1 MKNTR
6 DLADK
11 VIKTHIK
18 NLDGKVDCYHH
29 SQLISLLNR
38 QAKSSG
44 YIQVE
49 VNKSVGIISYPH
61 DSSKINRLKEI
72 IDREGFKA
80 SKMEEP
86 PFYYEELNLIV
97 PNMGNHHTLTMLWE
111 LTKKEQKITINV
123 EKMNLPDYFLEFM
136 MIDKKNKTAN
146 DFRLCDVEIE
156 FMLALQI
163 KDRRVRIIKY
173 ISTWMKN
180 IFAKF
185 VYRYL
190 KQKKE

>member
-1 MKNTR
+1 MKNIR
-6 DLADK
+6 DLANK
-11 VIKTHIK
+11 VIKTHLK
-18 NLDGKVDCYHH
+18 NLDGRVDCYHR
-29 SQLISLLNR
+29 SQLILLLNR

-44 YIQVE
+44 YIQIE

-61 DSSKINRLKEI
+61 DSGKINSLKEI
-72 IDREGFKA
+72 VDREGFKE

-86 PFYYEELNLIV
+86 FSFYYEELNLIV

-111 LTKKEQKITINV
+111 LTKKEHKITINV

-136 MIDKKNKTAN
+136 MIDKKNKMAN
-146 DFRLCDVEIE
+146 GFRLCDVEVA
-156 FMLALQI
+156 FVLALQK
-163 KDRRVRIIKY
+163 KDRRVRIKKY

-185 VYRYL
+185 VY
-190 KQKKE
+190 